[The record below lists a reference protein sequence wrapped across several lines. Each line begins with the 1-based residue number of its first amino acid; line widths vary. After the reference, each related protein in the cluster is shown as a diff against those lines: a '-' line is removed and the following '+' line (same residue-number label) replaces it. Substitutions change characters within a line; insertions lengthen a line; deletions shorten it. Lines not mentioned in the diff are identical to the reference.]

1 MTNPPVCDILKLDQR
16 KLPAEVFE
24 RVSHRAGLLK
34 ERERKARLA
43 WENFGKPGRD
53 PQKVGN
59 IFGLIATQGKWTP
72 HLKIA
77 QMQNHWD
84 QVVGRENAMH
94 TYPVSLRDGILT
106 IRCDSPAWTTTMN
119 YMIPELTRI
128 IRRKTRRTD
137 HQRGAGDGP
146 TAAVIQPWADFSAY
160 PLLNLRWFHA
170 HRGGAFPAFH
180 EQAAKSALFRG
191 IVPLLRCPPP

>member
-24 RVSHRAGLLK
+24 RVSHRAG
-34 ERERKARLA
+34 
-43 WENFGKPGRD
+43 
-53 PQKVGN
+53 
-59 IFGLIATQGKWTP
+59 

-128 IRRKTRRTD
+128 IREKLEGLTITEVRVTGPQQQSFSRGRISRRT
-137 HQRGAGDGP
+137 R
-146 TAAVIQPWADFSAY
+146 Y
-160 PLLNLRWFHA
+160 
-170 HRGGAFPAFH
+170 
-180 EQAAKSALFRG
+180 
-191 IVPLLRCPPP
+191 

>member
-84 QVVGRENAMH
+84 RVVGRENAMH
-94 TYPVSLRDGILT
+94 TYPVSLRLSLIH
-106 IRCDSPAWTTTMN
+106 I
-119 YMIPELTRI
+119 
-128 IRRKTRRTD
+128 
-137 HQRGAGDGP
+137 
-146 TAAVIQPWADFSAY
+146 
-160 PLLNLRWFHA
+160 
-170 HRGGAFPAFH
+170 
-180 EQAAKSALFRG
+180 
-191 IVPLLRCPPP
+191 